1 MDAKTLETMYH
12 GWRGVFTGETQAC
25 PKCEGTGHSEWAHDV
40 IGNCTRCHGFGVIQV
55 EHSPADDVIVVTGDT
70 LPDDVAAVLALT
82 PHATDDTPWAE
93 REALAAAVS
102 EAGAAGLT
110 DSWGWCFAEK
120 QINYEPDGDVLWA

>member
-1 MDAKTLETMYH
+1 MDAKTTET
-12 GWRGVFTGETQAC
+12 C

-40 IGNCTRCHGFGVIQV
+40 IGNCTRCHGFGIV
-55 EHSPADDVIVVTGDT
+55 EVERTAEDLIEVAADV
-70 LPDDVAAVLALT
+70 LPDEVAAILALT